1 MLDNGLTV
9 IVQRANAA
17 PLVSIQVRIEAGSA
31 DELPGEYGVAHFL
44 EHMVFKGSP
53 SRGVGEMSAEIE
65 GLGGDLNAYTTVDHT
80 VLHATV
86 EASSMVQALD
96 VLADMLTSPLLDP
109 QETQNEREVVLDEI
123 RGYDDDPSSVTSDV
137 AQDHVFPGHPFGRPV
152 IGTAET
158 VKALD
163 HETLRTFWRREWGA
177 ERALLVIAGDVAPLA
192 AVAAVRDRLSRWH
205 RSESTPVQPESVVS
219 EPAWYHVPGRFDAP
233 AIEMAWSIPG
243 PKHADMP
250 ALEVACAMLGQS
262 SASLLQLRLVMR
274 DRSALDVG
282 SYTQTWRDAGTFTVS
297 VSPHNGRST
306 DAVAAIRHELARL
319 GRSARPSDVRRARE
333 SLLADAVYA
342 AETVDGIAGD
352 LLDSVACLG
361 NVAAKE
367 AYRGALAGVSADD
380 VSRVVTEWLQPD
392 KAVVACTDAQAG
404 KLAPVIV
411 TRAVRTPERIVR
423 DDGATILL
431 LPDNSPVA
439 AIRCAG
445 LGGALNTPTRSAGIG
460 SAWASLITAGAAS
473 HDAAAFARAVE
484 GLSGGISAIS
494 GRNSIGLSA
503 SFPADCFAR
512 GLDLFGAALTAPR
525 FDADEWERVRETME
539 EDERTVLDRP
549 GQVLRRLTWKHLYRE
564 HPWRLPVN
572 GTLQSIASLTP
583 GRIRRWHMSQLTPD
597 NLVFVVA
604 GGLDRDEVLET
615 LEPWLQDLPSGPHL
629 LMDRPTPAPLRIH
642 SASAQAGNEQAWINL
657 AMRGPDM
664 HAPNRAAIDL
674 ATTILGGAG
683 GRLFLSLREER
694 GLAYSV
700 WSSSAPGWDGG
711 LVSCGLATDPSRQ
724 AEATTVLRAEMERLA
739 ADGPTEAEVKR
750 CTRLLIGGTAMGL
763 QRASGRAANAALGER
778 YGTHYELEDA
788 RTELEA
794 LTASEVQSAWRDL
807 MDSPTLEVTVT
818 PRS

>member
-9 IVQRANAA
+9 VVQRANAA

-31 DELPGEYGVAHFL
+31 DELPGEFGVAHFL

-86 EASSMVQALD
+86 EASAMVQALD
-96 VLADMLTSPLLDP
+96 VLADMLTAPLLDP
-109 QETQNEREVVLDEI
+109 QETLNEREVVLDEI
-123 RGYDDDPSSVTSDV
+123 RGYDDDPTSVTSDV
-137 AQDHVFPGHPFGRPV
+137 AQQYTFPDHPFGRPV

-158 VKALD
+158 VSALD
-163 HETLRTFWRREWGA
+163 HNTLRTFWRREWGA
-177 ERALLVIAGDVAPLA
+177 ERAILVIAGDVIPLA
-192 AVAAVRDRLSRWH
+192 AVAAVRDRLSDWH
-205 RSESTPVQPESVVS
+205 RSESTPIQPAAVK
-219 EPAWYHVPGRFDAP
+219 PTPGWHHTPGRFDTP
-233 AIEMAWSIPG
+233 AVEMAWPIPG
-243 PKHADMP
+243 PQHPDMP
-250 ALEVACAMLGQS
+250 AIEVACAMLGQS

-274 DRSALDVG
+274 DRSVLDVG
-282 SYTQTWRDAGTFTVS
+282 SYTQTWRDSGTFTVS
-297 VSPHNGRST
+297 ASPHEGRCT

-361 NVAAKE
+361 GVAAKE

-380 VSRVVTEWLQPD
+380 VSRVVTDWLQPD
-392 KAVVACTDAQAG
+392 DAIVACTDEQEG
-404 KLAPVIV
+404 PLAPVIV
-411 TRAVRTPERIVR
+411 TRAARTAERIVR
-423 DDGATILL
+423 KDGTTILL
-431 LPDNSPVA
+431 LPDSSPVA

-445 LGGALNTPTRSAGIG
+445 LGGALNTPLRSAGIG
-460 SAWASLITAGAAS
+460 TAWASLLTAGAANY
-473 HDAAAFARAVE
+473 DAPAFARAVE

-494 GRNSIGLSA
+494 GRNSIGLAA

-512 GLDLFGAALTAPR
+512 GLDLFGAALTTPR
-525 FDADEWERVRETME
+525 FDADEWQRVKQTME
-539 EDERTVLDRP
+539 EDERTILDRP
-549 GQVLRRLTWKHLYRE
+549 GQVMRRLTWKHLYRE
-564 HPWRLPVN
+564 HPWRLPAN
-572 GTLQSIASLTP
+572 GTLQSIARLTP

-597 NLVFVVA
+597 NLVFVVT

-615 LEPWLQDLPSGPHL
+615 LEPWLQKLPTGPHL
-629 LMDRPTPAPLRIH
+629 LMDRPSPGPLLIR
-642 SASAQAGNEQAWINL
+642 SASARAGNEQAWINL

-674 ATTILGGAG
+674 ATTVLGGAG

-700 WSSSAPGWDGG
+700 WASSTPGWDGG

-724 AEATTVLRAEMERLA
+724 TEAATVLLAEMERLA
-739 ADGPTEAEVKR
+739 ADGPTEEEVKR
-750 CTRLLIGGTAMGL
+750 CTRLLIGGTAMSL
-763 QRASGRAANAALGER
+763 QRASGRATNAALGER
-778 YGTHYELEDA
+778 YGTHYELQDA

-794 LTASEVQSAWRDL
+794 LCASDVQTAWREL
-807 MDSPTLEVTVT
+807 MASPRLSIAVT